1 MVFSKSYAYE
11 NSDVVYPE
19 GVTTLNFSDKVS
31 DKYFDRVCSY
41 DDCFDYMGGDVKVFM
56 KDFSNY
62 LDSKSSTEYK
72 EMIYSKGYPITKKF
86 IILKINFFNIFF
98 FRIFLISVINID
110 GLFF

>member
-1 MVFSKSYAYE
+1 MYMRKYIVFNLFLFYGIVLSYLVFSNSYAYE

-41 DDCFDYMGGDVKVFM
+41 DNCFDYMGGDVNIFM
-56 KDFSNY
+56 RDFSNY

-72 EMIYSKGYPITKKF
+72 EMIYSKGYPITKIYYFK
-86 IILKINFFNIFF
+86 
-98 FRIFLISVINID
+98 D
-110 GLFF
+110 

>member
-1 MVFSKSYAYE
+1 MCMRKYVVFNLFLFYGIVLSYLVFSNSYAYE

-41 DDCFDYMGGDVKVFM
+41 DDCFDYMGGTVNNFM

-62 LDSKSSTEYK
+62 LDSKSSAEYK
-72 EMIYSKGYPITKKF
+72 EMIYSKGYPITKIYYSK
-86 IILKINFFNIFF
+86 
-98 FRIFLISVINID
+98 D
-110 GLFF
+110 

>member
-1 MVFSKSYAYE
+1 MCMRKYIVFNLFLFYGIVLSYLVFSKSYAYE

-41 DDCFDYMGGDVKVFM
+41 DNCFDYMGGDVNIFM

-72 EMIYSKGYPITKKF
+72 EMIYSKGYPITKIYYFK
-86 IILKINFFNIFF
+86 
-98 FRIFLISVINID
+98 D
-110 GLFF
+110 